1 MKVGEIRAL
10 SDDEIGSR
18 LEDAREEHFKLRFQF
33 ATAQLTDYTRLRQ
46 IRRDIARLATVLR
59 ERELAARILAERE
72 GNQR

>member
-10 SDDEIGSR
+10 SDDEIVSR
-18 LEDAREEHFKLRFQF
+18 LEDALEEHFKLRFQF

-46 IRRDIARLATVLR
+46 IHRDIARLATVLR

>member
-10 SDDEIGSR
+10 SDDEIVSR

-46 IRRDIARLATVLR
+46 IHRDIARLATVLR